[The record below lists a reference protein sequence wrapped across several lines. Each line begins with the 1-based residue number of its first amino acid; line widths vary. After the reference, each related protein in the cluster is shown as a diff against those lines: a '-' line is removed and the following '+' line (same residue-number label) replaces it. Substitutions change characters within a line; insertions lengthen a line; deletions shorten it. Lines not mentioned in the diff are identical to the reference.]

1 MSFGWA
7 IPALLAWIVVLIAPW
22 RPWSTRERLE
32 ADPARRD
39 EPLQDVTVLIPA
51 RDEAQTLPRT
61 LEGLAQQGPGLDVIV
76 VDDQSVDGTGD
87 VARAAATDWTRASTG
102 ASTISGLR
110 VIPGTSLPEGWTG
123 KVWAQAQARP
133 YLDRPLVL
141 LLDADIALA
150 PGMVATLRHR
160 LRSRRLGL
168 VSLMAE
174 LPMGGFWERLLLPAF
189 VYFFKL
195 IYPFQLANS
204 PSPRVAAAA
213 GGCVL
218 LETQAL
224 QAIGGFASLRDAII
238 DDCALARRFKDA
250 GFRIWIGLTR
260 SATSHRRYDGL
271 GDIWRMV
278 TRTAFT
284 QLRYSWLLLFLCTV
298 LMVACLLTPAALAF
312 SADPTTRAAALAAW
326 LLMWFAYL
334 PTLRFYDVPV
344 LWGLLMPLIGL
355 LFLAMTWDSARRYL
369 QGERSAWRG
378 RRYGADPMSGSR

>member
-7 IPALLAWIVVLIAPW
+7 IPALLAWITVLIVPW
-22 RPWSTRERLE
+22 RPSSTRERLE

-51 RDEAQTLPRT
+51 RDEAETLPRT
-61 LEGLAQQGPGLDVIV
+61 LEGLAQQGPSLDILV
-76 VDDQSVDGTGD
+76 VDDQSGDGTGD
-87 VARAAATDWTRASTG
+87 VARAVAG
-102 ASTISGLR
+102 ASRITGLR

-133 YLDRPLVL
+133 YLERPLIL

-150 PGMVATLRHR
+150 PGMIATLRHR
-160 LRSRRLGL
+160 LKRERLGL

-174 LPMGGFWERLLLPAF
+174 LPMQGFWERLLLPAF

-195 IYPFQLANS
+195 IYPFRVSNS
-204 PSPRVAAAA
+204 PNPRVAAAA

-218 LETQAL
+218 LETPVL

-238 DDCALARRFKDA
+238 DDCTLARRVKDA
-250 GFRIWIGLTR
+250 GYRIWTGLTR
-260 SATSHRRYDGL
+260 SAVSHRRYRGL

-278 TRTAFT
+278 ARTAFT
-284 QLRYSWLLLFLCTV
+284 QLHYSWLLLALCTV
-298 LMVACLLTPAALAF
+298 LMAMCLLTPVVFAF
-312 SADPTTRAAALAAW
+312 SPDPATRTAALAAW
-326 LLMWFAYL
+326 VLMWFAYL
-334 PTLRFYDVPV
+334 PTLRFYGVPV

-355 LFLAMTWDSARRYL
+355 LFLTMTWDSARRYL

-378 RRYGADPMSGSR
+378 RRYGAHPMSGSR